1 MTGYDAVADSEI
13 LQITND
19 ITGKSDENSIDPAD
33 VGNNMASIPDGLRPF
48 IAKINDFMTYTST
61 GVPSNGLGVEGDYYY
76 RTNGG
81 VNIEVYRK
89 NTLTWDLQCTIPLG
103 ISYQDGIIIG
113 LRTQIDVPANSVSVT
128 AGNWA
133 INNVIYSKSIPTFLT
148 YDAPEVGSDR
158 IDTIYANTSGQILL
172 ETGAPSGSPVKPVLP
187 VDTIEVDSIYV
198 PASGTGDAYLFSAG
212 LAGSVPSII
221 KTFIEGDQDD
231 VTLDNGYGKLTTTLT
246 QESIFVCTVNPSVGQ
261 EYKIPST
268 MLLGSTL
275 FGFPNPTTTN
285 FTFKI
290 TLI

>member
-1 MTGYDAVADSEI
+1 MTGWDAFKTSYNATVNTDVVG
-13 LQITND
+13 QT
-19 ITGKSDENSIDPAD
+19 TPNSVDTAD
-33 VGNNMASIPDGLRPF
+33 VGNIGIDLADGLEPF
-48 IAKINDFMTYTST
+48 IDKINAFVFFTGTS
-61 GVPSNGLGVEGDYYY
+61 VPSDLDGDENDVYVQ
-76 RTNGG
+76 TNGG
-81 VNIEVYRK
+81 VSLVIWRK
-89 NTLTWDLQCTIPLG
+89 TTTTWAVQATVPLG

-246 QESIFVCTVNPSVGQ
+246 DENIFVCTVTPEIGQ
-261 EYKIPST
+261 AYNIPPT